1 MIKLSTPVMAA
12 PLPVQLSLGDRI
24 MVLGSCFADS
34 MGSRL
39 SAAGFDVCVN
49 PFGTLYNPVSI
60 CNSVARLASGRPFT
74 EADCVEMGAG
84 AGLVCSWSHH
94 TSFARPTVEEFL
106 RDANAS
112 LAKASEFWK
121 SANKVLI
128 TLGTAMVWKL
138 VGDENAGERARAG
151 EVVSNCLKRPAAEF
165 SHEMLGVQQVGALL
179 QMLVEGNPDKEFIF
193 TVSPIRHIADGLEMN
208 SLSKAVLRVAV
219 NNVVRQFK
227 GFVEYFPAFE
237 IVIDDLRDYRF
248 YGADMV
254 HPSDVA
260 IEYIWQT
267 FQATY
272 FDDRSTQA
280 IARCERVS
288 KRLKHRPMSNNPD
301 VVARFNADTQAVIAN
316 LKKEY
321 PYIKE
326 KG

>member
-138 VGDENAGERARAG
+138 VGDENAGE
-151 EVVSNCLKRPAAEF
+151 VVSNCLKRPAAEF

-193 TVSPIRHIADGLEMN
+193 TVSPIRHLGDGAHAN
-208 SLSKAVLRVAV
+208 TLSKATLHLALGRLPVC
-219 NNVVRQFK
+219 
-227 GFVEYFPAFE
+227 YFPAYE
-237 IVIDDLRDYRF
+237 ILLDELRDYRYF
-248 YGADMV
+248 AEDLV
-254 HPSDVA
+254 HPSKLAEDIIWERFVA
-260 IEYIWQT
+260 
-267 FQATY
+267 AAVVPG
-272 FDDRSTQA
+272 DRSQLA
-280 IARCERVS
+280 LNEKAARHS
-288 KRLKHRPMSNNPD
+288 AHRPL
-301 VVARFNADTQAVIAN
+301 R
-316 LKKEY
+316 
-321 PYIKE
+321 
-326 KG
+326 

>member
-39 SAAGFDVCVN
+39 AAAGFDVCVN

-84 AGLVCSWSHH
+84 AGLMCSWSHH
-94 TSFARPTVEEFL
+94 TSFARPTAEEFL

-138 VGDENAGERARAG
+138 VGDENAGEVARAG

-165 SHEMLGVQQVGALL
+165 SHEMLGVQHVGALL

-193 TVSPIRHIADGLEMN
+193 TVSPIRHLGDGAHAN
-208 SLSKAVLRVAV
+208 TLSKSTLHLALGRLPVC
-219 NNVVRQFK
+219 
-227 GFVEYFPAFE
+227 YFPAYE
-237 IVIDDLRDYRF
+237 ILLDELRDYRYF
-248 YGADMV
+248 AEDLV
-254 HPSDVA
+254 HPSKLAED
-260 IEYIWQT
+260 IIWERFVT
-267 FQATY
+267 AAVVPG
-272 FDDRSTQA
+272 DRSQLA
-280 IARCERVS
+280 LNEKAARQS
-288 KRLKHRPMSNNPD
+288 AHRP
-301 VVARFNADTQAVIAN
+301 
-316 LKKEY
+316 LH
-321 PYIKE
+321 
-326 KG
+326 